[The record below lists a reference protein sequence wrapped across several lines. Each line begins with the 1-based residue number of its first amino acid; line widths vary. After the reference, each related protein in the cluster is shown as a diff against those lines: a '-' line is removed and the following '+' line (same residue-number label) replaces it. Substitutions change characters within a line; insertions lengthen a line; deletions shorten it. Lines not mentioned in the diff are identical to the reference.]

1 MHANRI
7 REFRQKRGIG
17 MTELAYRIG
26 RSVGALQ
33 QYEVGAV
40 APPLPVARQIASVLT
55 ASLED
60 VFPESARSDDPD
72 LLPAA

>member
-40 APPLPVARQIASVLT
+40 SPPLPVARQIASVLS
-55 ASLED
+55 APLDD
-60 VFPESARSDDPD
+60 VFPEGTHTDDPA
-72 LLPAA
+72 PAAA